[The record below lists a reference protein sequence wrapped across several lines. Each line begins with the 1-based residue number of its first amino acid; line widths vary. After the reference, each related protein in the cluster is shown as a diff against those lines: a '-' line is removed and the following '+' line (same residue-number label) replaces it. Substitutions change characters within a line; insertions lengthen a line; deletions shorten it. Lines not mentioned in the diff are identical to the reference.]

1 MKTKINILKNIK
13 KMINMD
19 EKAARRRFKSSNILI
34 GLLMVL
40 LSIVAIMYPD
50 ATNISVAFLLSVV
63 LMITGISRIV
73 NASSDEKLSNVKAI
87 GRFISGAFALIISV
101 VAMLLIISDWDTAR
115 DLWYLLV
122 AVALLIIGIIRIVL
136 GIQSKKFDNWFRIL
150 VIIIGILTVILSIL
164 VLLIPDLGGD
174 IVVIMIS
181 LSLLVNGV
189 VRVIL
194 GIIGPK

>member
-1 MKTKINILKNIK
+1 
-13 KMINMD
+13 MD

-115 DLWYLLV
+115 DLWYLLI